1 MANFNLS
8 ETIFGSD
15 SEMAMFMRSRFAPAE
30 SNANE
35 LKIQTQTPL
44 GSIETWFKKPVSAFT
59 HQHVRGVWGES
70 AYRSVFPYMQQVL
83 AGQRVSYESQIPYER
98 GGTRYLWADYIP
110 YINAQSEVEG
120 YCCLVS
126 DISDRKQTENERQ
139 RAEKVQRES
148 ETNFHAMFSL
158 TSIGIAQIDTKTRR
172 FLRVNAAFC
181 EITGYTEAGLLAL
194 TVDDVNH
201 PDDRD
206 RDRESFIMLHGGK

>member
-44 GSIETWFKKPVSAFT
+44 GSIETWFKKPVSVFT
-59 HQHVRGVWGES
+59 HQHV
-70 AYRSVFPYMQQVL
+70 QDVL
-83 AGQRVSYESQIPYER
+83 G
-98 GGTRYLWADYIP
+98 
-110 YINAQSEVEG
+110 
-120 YCCLVS
+120 
-126 DISDRKQTENERQ
+126 
-139 RAEKVQRES
+139 ES

-158 TSIGIAQIDTKTRR
+158 ASVGMAQTDAKTRR
-172 FLRVNAAFC
+172 FLRKNAAC
-181 EITGYTEAGLLAL
+181 YEITGYTEAELLAF
-194 TVDDVNH
+194 TIDDVNH

-206 RDRESFIMLHGGK
+206 RDPESFINLLHGGK

>member
-8 ETIFGSD
+8 ETIFGSG

-59 HQHVRGVWGES
+59 HQHVRD
-70 AYRSVFPYMQQVL
+70 VL
-83 AGQRVSYESQIPYER
+83 G
-98 GGTRYLWADYIP
+98 
-110 YINAQSEVEG
+110 
-120 YCCLVS
+120 
-126 DISDRKQTENERQ
+126 
-139 RAEKVQRES
+139 ES

-158 TSIGIAQIDTKTRR
+158 TSMGMAQTDTKARR
-172 FLRVNAAFC
+172 FLRKKAAFC
-181 EITGYTEAGLLAL
+181 GVTGYTEAELRAL
-194 TVDDVNH
+194 TIDDLNH